1 MALHGAKPV
10 ICPFKRALQASG
22 VVERVSHLHVAL
34 FCSQVVC
41 TTPHAPTSKPT
52 APTAIGSTM
61 VRCKVHASW
70 SCGRPSTAGKQYVH
84 MCAGHHVPHTGDLP
98 PQTALLALLPPS
110 AAMLFVGYSNP
121 ANPTPANPRLLLVKN
136 SWCVESRFSAKL
148 AMLLHLAR
156 VLGWIRALPLSAGH
170 CSWRAAGC
178 TAAAC

>member
-1 MALHGAKPV
+1 LHGAKTV
-10 ICPFKRALQASG
+10 ICPFKRALQASR
-22 VVERVSHLHVAL
+22 VVERSPISTLPCFVRRWCVRHPMHQHQSRRHLQRLGQPWCVAKCML
-34 FCSQVVC
+34 
-41 TTPHAPTSKPT
+41 AG
-52 APTAIGSTM
+52 AAG
-61 VRCKVHASW
+61 
-70 SCGRPSTAGKQYVH
+70 GRPQQIGMYVH
-84 MCAGHHVPHTGDLP
+84 MCAGHHVPHAGDLP

-136 SWCVESRFSAKL
+136 SWCVKSRFSAKL

-156 VLGWIRALPLSAGH
+156 VLGWIRALPQSAGH